1 LTGSKASK
9 LSATPI
15 FLFLLALF
23 PAAVL
28 AQKPNVQQII
38 QKSVAANQR
47 DFKENPNYTYKELDR
62 SPEGSKLY
70 RVMMIEGTPY
80 NRRIAVNGKPLSAEE
95 NTEEEKKLRQTI
107 QQRRSESS
115 EDRQKRIA
123 KYEKE
128 RARDNAMM
136 NELTKAFNFT
146 LVGERK
152 VRGFNVWVLKATPRP
167 GYKPPNMECQVLPG
181 MQGELWID
189 QKTYQWVKV
198 TAQVVHPVSIEGFLA
213 EVEPGTQFELEK
225 SPVGNGIWMTRH
237 FAMHSNAKVLH
248 MFGRAS
254 QEDESYFDY
263 QRTGGATETASASAR
278 R

>member
-1 LTGSKASK
+1 MTASKTSK
-9 LSATPI
+9 LSAAPI
-15 FLFLLALF
+15 LLLIL
-23 PAAVL
+23 AVAPHAGF
-28 AQKPNVQQII
+28 AQKANIQEII

-47 DFKENPNYTYKELDR
+47 DFKEDPNYNYKELDR
-62 SPEGSKLY
+62 SSDGSKLY

-80 NRRIAVNGKPLSAEE
+80 NRLISVNGKQLSLERDA
-95 NTEEEKKLRQTI
+95 EEEKKFQQTI

-115 EDRQKRIA
+115 EERQKRIA

-146 LVGERK
+146 LVGQRK

-189 QKTYQWVKV
+189 KKTYQWVKV

-213 EVEPGTQFELEK
+213 EVEPGTEFELEK
-225 SPVGNGIWMTRH
+225 SPVANGIWQATH
-237 FAMHSNAKVLH
+237 FSMHSNAKVLH
-248 MFGRAS
+248 MFGRTS

-263 QRTGGATETASASAR
+263 QRTSGASETASASAR
-278 R
+278 H